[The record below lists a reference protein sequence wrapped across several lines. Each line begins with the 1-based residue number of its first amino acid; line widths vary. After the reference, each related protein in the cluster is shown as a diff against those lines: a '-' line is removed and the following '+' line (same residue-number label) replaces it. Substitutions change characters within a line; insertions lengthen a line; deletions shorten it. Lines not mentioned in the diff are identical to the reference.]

1 MGNNNLMVSGTPHIR
16 SNETITSIMRDV
28 VIALCPAAIM
38 GIIFFGI
45 SAAIEI
51 AMCIASCIVFE
62 YLYNKIAKK
71 PNTIHDLSAV
81 VTGLL
86 LAMNLPALNMS
97 AHPIAVFA
105 MPIIGSLF
113 SIVIAKML
121 FGGLGQN
128 FINPALAGRA
138 FLVASYPTLMTG
150 SAFGPTNFMKGVDA
164 ATYATPLAQIKE
176 AGALNTSFIDLL
188 VGNCGG
194 TIGETCAIALILGG
208 IYLIVKKVI
217 SWRTP
222 VVYIA
227 TVLVLTYIFKLSGIE
242 AASARQP
249 IKELFAG
256 GLMLGAFFMA
266 TDYASTPVTPKGK
279 IIMGLG
285 CGIITVLI
293 RVFGGYPE
301 GVSYSILLM
310 NLAAPLIDRYT
321 APKKFGYVKPVKVKE
336 VK

>member
-249 IKELFAG
+249 IQELFAG
-256 GLMLGAFFMA
+256 GLMLDAFFMA